1 MYKMF
6 VTNNLN
12 ILEDTEDP
20 PVNTMVAIVLGVVLA
35 VVVIIIAVFIFVR
48 KYANR

>member
-1 MYKMF
+1 MYIKF

-20 PVNTMVAIVLGVVLA
+20 PINTIVARVLGVVFA
-35 VVVIIIAVFIFVR
+35 VVVINVAVFIFVR